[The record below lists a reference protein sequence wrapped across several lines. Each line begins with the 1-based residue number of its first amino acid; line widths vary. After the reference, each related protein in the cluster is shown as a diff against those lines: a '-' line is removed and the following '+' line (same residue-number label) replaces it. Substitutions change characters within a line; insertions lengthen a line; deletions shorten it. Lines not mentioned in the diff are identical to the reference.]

1 MKKTRKKDEKGGDS
15 FDPRMVSL
23 TVSCL
28 PTYDGIGLG
37 KQGAEHEKR
46 ATAAA
51 AAAEARCPLNC
62 LREMDVL

>member
-1 MKKTRKKDEKGGDS
+1 ML
-15 FDPRMVSL
+15 SL

-37 KQGAEHEKR
+37 KQGAEHEKQ
-46 ATAAA
+46 AA

-62 LREMDVL
+62 LRQMDVL

>member
-1 MKKTRKKDEKGGDS
+1 ML
-15 FDPRMVSL
+15 SL

-37 KQGAEHEKR
+37 KQGAEHEKQ
-46 ATAAA
+46 AAAA

-62 LREMDVL
+62 LRQMDVL